1 MTLKTASQC
10 VCGIQKATFKAFNNV
25 VIKQWSKFTFVKCDM
40 MRPRVYVR
48 KCVPPVWES
57 VSERICALNLEAV
70 CWFSLEFLL
79 LKRSRAAPRRPD
91 PDYTH

>member
-1 MTLKTASQC
+1 MVL
-10 VCGIQKATFKAFNNV
+10 
-25 VIKQWSKFTFVKCDM
+25 KQWSKSTSVKREM
-40 MRPRVYVR
+40 TRPHVYVR

-57 VSERICALNLEAV
+57 VSERLCALKLEAV